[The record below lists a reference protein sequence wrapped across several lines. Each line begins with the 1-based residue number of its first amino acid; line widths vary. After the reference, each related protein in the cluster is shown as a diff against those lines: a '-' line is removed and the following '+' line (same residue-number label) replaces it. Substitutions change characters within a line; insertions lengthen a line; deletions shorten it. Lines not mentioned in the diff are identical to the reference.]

1 MLPQDPQDDRRDP
14 RNNDL
19 GDRDLKY
26 DRRERIAYDDDPVY
40 AEPRRPGIGAVI
52 AALVLAAAIIYCV
65 WYFVASDET
74 DDVDL
79 PDVDVTVDV
88 DGVAPGT

>member
-1 MLPQDPQDDRRDP
+1 MLPQDPQDDPRDVKH
-14 RNNDL
+14 
-19 GDRDLKY
+19 GDLKY
-26 DRRERIAYDDDPVY
+26 DRREHIAYDDDPVY
-40 AEPRRPGIGAVI
+40 AERRGPGLGAVI

-65 WYFVASDET
+65 WYFVAADET